1 MKKTELR
8 RIWTWLTSQLDT
20 RLVTNVAV
28 GAVLGLLTLEVIKLL
43 ITLVV
48 TVVGVLTVMLFTGC

>member
-8 RIWTWLTSQLDT
+8 RIWTWLMSQLDT

>member
-1 MKKTELR
+1 MKKTEMR
-8 RIWTWLTSQLDT
+8 RIWTWLMSQLDT

>member
-1 MKKTELR
+1 MKKTEMR
-8 RIWTWLTSQLDT
+8 RIWTWLMSQLDT

-48 TVVGVLTVMLFTGC
+48 TVIGVLTVMLFTGC

>member
-1 MKKTELR
+1 MKKMELR

-28 GAVLGLLTLEVIKLL
+28 GVVLGLLTLEVIELL
-43 ITLVV
+43 LTIVV
-48 TVVGVLTVMLFTGC
+48 AVVGVLTVMLFT

>member
-28 GAVLGLLTLEVIKLL
+28 GVVLGLLTLEVIELL
-43 ITLVV
+43 ITFVV
-48 TVVGVLTVMLFTGC
+48 AVIGILTVMLFTG

>member
-1 MKKTELR
+1 MKKTEMR
-8 RIWTWLTSQLDT
+8 RIWTWLTSQLDP

-43 ITLVV
+43 VTLVV
-48 TVVGVLTVMLFTGC
+48 AVVGVLTVMLFRAC

>member
-1 MKKTELR
+1 MKKTEMR

>member
-1 MKKTELR
+1 MKKTEMR
-8 RIWTWLTSQLDT
+8 RIWTWLMSQLDT

-28 GAVLGLLTLEVIKLL
+28 GAVLGLLTFEVIKLL